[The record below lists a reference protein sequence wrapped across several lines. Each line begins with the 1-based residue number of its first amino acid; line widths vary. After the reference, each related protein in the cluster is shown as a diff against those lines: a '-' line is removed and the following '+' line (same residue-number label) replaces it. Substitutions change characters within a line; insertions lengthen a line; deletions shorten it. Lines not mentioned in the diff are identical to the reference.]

1 MEQLLESEKPIY
13 VEFFDGEP
21 FTIDTLEKLL
31 EPELI
36 WVQEDVLEELLY
48 FFNEF
53 SKAGFLRLLADGYI
67 NDSDVQD
74 AAVLVCFLLSIP
86 YEKLWENEFMKQ
98 DVAEA
103 LIQEIESDD

>member
-1 MEQLLESEKPIY
+1 MEQLCKDEKPIY
-13 VEFFDGEP
+13 TEFLNEEP
-21 FTIDTLEKLL
+21 FTLDTLEKVL

-48 FFNEF
+48 FLNEF
-53 SKAGFLRLLADGYI
+53 SKAGFERLLADGYI

-86 YEKLWENEFMKQ
+86 YEKLWEHGFMQQ